1 MFLYYNKGNYE
12 VINMNK
18 TVIILICIFS
28 AIAIGNMYLESI
40 RNKQKEVEVKG
51 IENVKLNINN
61 EKTSIILNKTNSVSD
76 LIKLLPIED
85 TMKNAGGKLSL
96 KLKESI
102 SSNPVKVNKVY
113 KGDIMLEDN
122 NKLIIYLEDQ
132 NVNKMYTKL
141 GKVLLIDKL
150 DAVKELDEV
159 NVLIDKG

>member
-1 MFLYYNKGNYE
+1 
-12 VINMNK
+12 
-18 TVIILICIFS
+18 
-28 AIAIGNMYLESI
+28 
-40 RNKQKEVEVKG
+40 
-51 IENVKLNINN
+51 
-61 EKTSIILNKTNSVSD
+61 
-76 LIKLLPIED
+76 
-85 TMKNAGGKLSL
+85 MKNAGGKISL

>member
-1 MFLYYNKGNYE
+1 
-12 VINMNK
+12 MNK
-18 TVIILICIFS
+18 TVIIFICIFS
-28 AIAIGNMYLESI
+28 AIAIGNMYLESM

-51 IENVKLNINN
+51 IENIKLNINN
-61 EKTSIILNKTNSVSD
+61 EKTSLILNKTNSVSD

-102 SSNPVKVNKVY
+102 SNNPVKVNKVY
-113 KGDIMLEDN
+113 KGDIMLEDD

-159 NVLIDKG
+159 KVLINKG

>member
-1 MFLYYNKGNYE
+1 
-12 VINMNK
+12 MNK

-61 EKTSIILNKTNSVSD
+61 EKTSLILNKTNSVSD

>member
-1 MFLYYNKGNYE
+1 
-12 VINMNK
+12 MNK

-61 EKTSIILNKTNSVSD
+61 EKTSLILNKTNSVSD

-113 KGDIMLEDN
+113 KGDIMLEND

>member
-1 MFLYYNKGNYE
+1 
-12 VINMNK
+12 MNK

-40 RNKQKEVEVKG
+40 RNKKKEVEVKG

-61 EKTSIILNKTNSVSD
+61 EKTSLILNKTNSVSD

>member
-1 MFLYYNKGNYE
+1 
-12 VINMNK
+12 
-18 TVIILICIFS
+18 
-28 AIAIGNMYLESI
+28 
-40 RNKQKEVEVKG
+40 
-51 IENVKLNINN
+51 
-61 EKTSIILNKTNSVSD
+61 
-76 LIKLLPIED
+76 
-85 TMKNAGGKLSL
+85 MKNAGGKLSL

>member
-1 MFLYYNKGNYE
+1 
-12 VINMNK
+12 MNK

-51 IENVKLNINN
+51 IENIKLNINN
-61 EKTSIILNKTNSVSD
+61 EKTSLILNKTNSVSD

-113 KGDIMLEDN
+113 KGDIMLEND

-159 NVLIDKG
+159 NVLINKG

>member
-1 MFLYYNKGNYE
+1 
-12 VINMNK
+12 MNK
-18 TVIILICIFS
+18 TVIILICLFS

-51 IENVKLNINN
+51 IENIKLNINN
-61 EKTSIILNKTNSVSD
+61 EKTSLILNKTNSVSD

>member
-1 MFLYYNKGNYE
+1 
-12 VINMNK
+12 MNK

-51 IENVKLNINN
+51 IENIKLNINN
-61 EKTSIILNKTNSVSD
+61 EKTSLILNKTNSVSD

-113 KGDIMLEDN
+113 KGDIMLEND

>member
-1 MFLYYNKGNYE
+1 
-12 VINMNK
+12 MNK

-51 IENVKLNINN
+51 IENIKLNINN
-61 EKTSIILNKTNSVSD
+61 EKTSLILNKTNSVSD

-85 TMKNAGGKLSL
+85 TMKNAGGKISL

>member
-1 MFLYYNKGNYE
+1 
-12 VINMNK
+12 MNK

-61 EKTSIILNKTNSVSD
+61 EKTSLILNKKNSVSD

>member
-1 MFLYYNKGNYE
+1 
-12 VINMNK
+12 MNK

>member
-1 MFLYYNKGNYE
+1 MKKYIK
-12 VINMNK
+12 V
-18 TVIILICIFS
+18 VVSIILICIFS

-40 RNKQKEVEVKG
+40 RNKVKEVEVKG
-51 IENVKLNINN
+51 IENIKLNINN

>member
-51 IENVKLNINN
+51 IENIKLNINN
-61 EKTSIILNKTNSVSD
+61 EKTSLILNKTNSVSD

-96 KLKESI
+96 NLKESI

>member
-1 MFLYYNKGNYE
+1 
-12 VINMNK
+12 MNK

-61 EKTSIILNKTNSVSD
+61 EKTSLILNKTNSVSD

-159 NVLIDKG
+159 NVLINKG

>member
-1 MFLYYNKGNYE
+1 
-12 VINMNK
+12 MNK
-18 TVIILICIFS
+18 TIIIFICIFS

-51 IENVKLNINN
+51 IENIKLNINN
-61 EKTSIILNKTNSVSD
+61 EKTSLILNKINSVSD

-85 TMKNAGGKLSL
+85 TMKNVGGKLSL
-96 KLKESI
+96 KLSESI
-102 SSNPVKVNKVY
+102 SNNPVKVNKVY
-113 KGDIMLEDN
+113 KGDIMLEDD

-159 NVLIDKG
+159 KVIINKG

>member
-1 MFLYYNKGNYE
+1 
-12 VINMNK
+12 MNK

-51 IENVKLNINN
+51 IENIKLNINN
-61 EKTSIILNKTNSVSD
+61 EKTSLILNKTNSVSD